1 MVLIYVDDWIP
12 CNSEDSYS
20 LVEFEYT
27 LAVYNQQF
35 LENIPDLDDVAL
47 GMYAL
52 DPFQSLKTAIADLLQ
67 LNSTNVKL
75 VWNGVNLQDQ
85 DTPYSGLLK
94 KILLLFI
101 IISVSVGMSTA
112 NIQKEYICICL
123 TD

>member
-67 LNSTNVKL
+67 LDSTNVKL

-85 DTPYSGLLK
+85 ETPYAGFQK
-94 KILLLFI
+94 KYFFFLLLYMF
-101 IISVSVGMSTA
+101 
-112 NIQKEYICICL
+112 QLE
-123 TD
+123 